1 MLHLYLS
8 VLVAVI
14 VANVPA
20 IILALALA
28 IKPGKD
34 AAKRRVHTR
43 AGWSQLFP
51 LIGSILP
58 HWRIRPFRSM
68 K

>member
-8 VLVAVI
+8 VLVAII

-34 AAKRRVHTR
+34 GPALREAAPPRCGHNFSSAAAFCLVENWPE
-43 AGWSQLFP
+43 A
-51 LIGSILP
+51 
-58 HWRIRPFRSM
+58 
-68 K
+68 